1 MSEEASAP
9 VAGPPNVNASIS
21 EPTSISEEA
30 PTLSYEELLACL
42 PPTLDRSDHEACL
55 KFCQEPTTT
64 EDQIWAV
71 VSLLAKYMTEG
82 MKENSKMLRR
92 AAYNVRRIGNMQVN
106 MQLSGNDYPLP
117 IYEDINGKNHPDGI
131 AKTFDQICDLPPPI
145 LDKWCKFVNKEL
157 YEKEKD
163 QDHFYRAKSLY
174 ARLGGARNASVDARE
189 RIYEMKNREGRRKR
203 HGNEGCGD
211 EGMTKKKRK
220 TEKGA
225 IERNSMRLQY
235 R

>member
-1 MSEEASAP
+1 MSEAPAP
-9 VAGPPNVNASIS
+9 VAGPSNVN
-21 EPTSISEEA
+21 TSISDPIPVTDEI
-30 PTLSYEELLACL
+30 PIISYEELLACL
-42 PPTLDRSDHEACL
+42 PPTLDQSDHEACL
-55 KFCQEPTTT
+55 KFCQESTTT

-82 MKENSKMLRR
+82 MKENSDLLRR

-131 AKTFDQICDLPPPI
+131 AKKYHHLETFDQICDLPPPI
-145 LDKWCKFVNKEL
+145 LDKWCKFINEEV
-157 YEKEKD
+157 YEKERD

-189 RIYEMKNREGRRKR
+189 RIYEMKNTEGRRKR
-203 HGNEGCGD
+203 TRKEGSGNGN
-211 EGMTKKKRK
+211 MTKKKRK
-220 TEKGA
+220 TK
-225 IERNSMRLQY
+225 
-235 R
+235 